1 MYKGRNAYK
10 GGFNSNS
17 ANKPSR
23 SNQLDEGSNV
33 RLSGDKKPGKAL
45 RPEPLPLED
54 LYYIYEIERSHANN
68 VARNAL
74 ELFDILN
81 SIHRLSP
88 EMRNLVEIAAL
99 VHDAGVT
106 ADLENHHKAGRNILL
121 LHPPLEVPERLR
133 PVVAWTAFLHK
144 KSVGKEKI
152 EKLKGKDFGK
162 MPEDLQNL
170 TLKVAALVRLA
181 DALDYSRME
190 SRLGKVTF
198 GKQSIRFEIEG
209 QGAVID
215 AERMAKKGDLW
226 HLLYNT
232 RLEFRPVPKK

>member
-1 MYKGRNAYK
+1 MK
-10 GGFNSNS
+10 
-17 ANKPSR
+17 
-23 SNQLDEGSNV
+23 
-33 RLSGDKKPGKAL
+33 LSEDKKPGKGL

-54 LYYIYEIERSHANN
+54 LYHIYEIERSHADN

-81 SIHRLSP
+81 SIHGLNP
-88 EMRNLVEIAAL
+88 KMRKLVEIAAL
-99 VHDAGVT
+99 VHDTGVAT
-106 ADLENHHKAGRNILL
+106 DFENHHKAGRDILL
-121 LHPPLEVPERLR
+121 LHPPLELPERLR

-144 KSVGKEKI
+144 KSVGKEKV

-162 MPEDLQNL
+162 MPEDLQDL

-190 SRLGKVTF
+190 SKLGKVTF
-198 GKQSIRFEIEG
+198 GKQSIRFEVEG

-232 RLEFRPVPKK
+232 RLEFRPAPKK